1 MPNTTT
7 AKTLPPILVVDDE
20 RDNLDALRRLLRN
33 QYDVVTVDS
42 AFEALKELQRRT
54 FHVIISDQRMPEM
67 TGVELLEKAKT
78 LRPASTRILLTCYT
92 DIESVIG
99 AINRGNIYRYV
110 AKPWDPEELR
120 LTLRQA
126 NEAFELRAALE
137 DRNRALEAK
146 TAELAE
152 AIRALESLDRAKS
165 RFLSLVSHELNT
177 PLTVLSAFLELLV
190 GRKDALEPEVRQS
203 VESLAQ
209 ASARLGTIVSE
220 VLLFTRLEAGG
231 VAKPQSERIATLVER
246 ALERVRGS
254 ADDRKLALATTLA
267 PGAVASIEAEPFLL
281 GVERTAAEVFRRAK
295 PQSKVGIDLA
305 VSDGALSLTFS
316 WTGEPIL
323 PEAFEPFEPG
333 GEFLHHHRNL
343 GLGLA
348 IARRALERNGVVA
361 KLVQAA
367 GTHRLVLRIPAVDK
381 TDSHR

>member
-1 MPNTTT
+1 MTNTSS
-7 AKTLPPILVVDDE
+7 KPLPPILIVDDE

-33 QYDVVTVDS
+33 QYDVVAVDS
-42 AFEALKELQRRT
+42 AFEALKELQRRS
-54 FHVIISDQRMPEM
+54 FHVIVSDQRMPEM

-78 LRPASTRILLTCYT
+78 IRPASTRILLTGYT

-126 NEAFELRAALE
+126 NEAYELRTALE
-137 DRNRALEAK
+137 DRNRALETK

-152 AIRALESLDRAKS
+152 AVRALEALDRAKS

-190 GRKDALEPEVRQS
+190 GRKDSLEPEVRQS
-203 VESLAQ
+203 VESLAL
-209 ASARLGTIVSE
+209 ASTRLGTIVSD

-231 VAKPQSERIATLVER
+231 VAKLQSERVAPLVER
-246 ALERVRGS
+246 ALERVRS
-254 ADDRKLALATTLA
+254 LAETRSLTVTPSLTAT
-267 PGAVASIEAEPFLL
+267 VAAKVEAEPFLL
-281 GVERTAAEVFRRAK
+281 AIERTAGEIYRRATAN
-295 PQSKVGIDLA
+295 SKVGIDLVA
-305 VSDGALSLTFS
+305 SEGALSLTFS
-316 WTGEPIL
+316 WKGEPIL

-333 GEFLHHHRNL
+333 GELLHHHRNL

-348 IARRALERNGVVA
+348 IARRALDRNGVEA
-361 KLVQAA
+361 KLFQAV
-367 GTHRLVLRIPAVDK
+367 GTHRLVLRIPTVDN
-381 TDSHR
+381 TDAAR

>member
-1 MPNTTT
+1 MANTT
-7 AKTLPPILVVDDE
+7 AQSLPPVLIVDDE

-33 QYDVVTVDS
+33 QYEVVAVDS

-54 FHVIISDQRMPEM
+54 FHVIVSDQRMPEM

-78 LRPASTRILLTCYT
+78 LRPSATRILLTGYT

-99 AINRGNIYRYV
+99 AINRGNIWRYI
-110 AKPWDPEELR
+110 AKPWDPEELK

-126 NEAFELRAALE
+126 NEAYELRAALE
-137 DRNRALEAK
+137 ERNRALEVK

-152 AIRALESLDRAKS
+152 AVRALEALDRAKS

-209 ASARLGTIVSE
+209 ASARLGTIVSD
-220 VLLFTRLEAGG
+220 VLLFTRLEASG
-231 VAKPQSERIATLVER
+231 VAKLEVERVAPLVER
-246 ALERVRGS
+246 ALERVKAAAESRSLVVTPTLG
-254 ADDRKLALATTLA
+254 ATALGRL
-267 PGAVASIEAEPFLL
+267 EAEPFLL
-281 GVERTAAEVFRRAK
+281 GIERIAAEVFRRSK
-295 PQSKVGIDLA
+295 PGSKVGVDLA
-305 VSDGALSLTFS
+305 ASEGAPAMTFS

-333 GEFLHHHRNL
+333 GDFLHHHRNL

-348 IARRALERNGVVA
+348 IARRALDRNGIVA
-361 KLVQAA
+361 KLVQAG
-367 GTHRLVLRIPAVDK
+367 GTHRLVLRIPAVDNVGPG
-381 TDSHR
+381 R

>member
-1 MPNTTT
+1 MANTT
-7 AKTLPPILVVDDE
+7 AQSLPPVLVVDDE

-33 QYDVVTVDS
+33 QYEVVAVDS

-54 FHVIISDQRMPEM
+54 FHVIVSDQRMPEM

-78 LRPASTRILLTCYT
+78 LRPSATRILLTGYT

-99 AINRGNIYRYV
+99 AINRGNIWRYI
-110 AKPWDPEELR
+110 AKPWDPEELK

-126 NEAFELRAALE
+126 NEAYELRAALE
-137 DRNRALEAK
+137 ERNRALEVK

-152 AIRALESLDRAKS
+152 AVRALEALDRAKS

-209 ASARLGTIVSE
+209 ASARLGTIVSD
-220 VLLFTRLEAGG
+220 VLLFTRLEASGIAKLEVER
-231 VAKPQSERIATLVER
+231 VAPLVER
-246 ALERVRGS
+246 ALERVKAAAESRSLVVTPTLG
-254 ADDRKLALATTLA
+254 ATALARL
-267 PGAVASIEAEPFLL
+267 EAEPFLL
-281 GVERTAAEVFRRAK
+281 GIERIAAEVFRRSK
-295 PQSKVGIDLA
+295 PGSKVGVDLA
-305 VSDGALSLTFS
+305 ASEGAPAMTFS

-333 GEFLHHHRNL
+333 GDFLHHHRNL

-348 IARRALERNGVVA
+348 IARRALDRNGIVA
-361 KLVQAA
+361 KLVQAG
-367 GTHRLVLRIPAVDK
+367 GTHRLVLRIPAVDNVEPG
-381 TDSHR
+381 R

>member
-1 MPNTTT
+1 MANTT
-7 AKTLPPILVVDDE
+7 AQSLPPVLVVDDE

-33 QYDVVTVDS
+33 QYEVVAVDS

-54 FHVIISDQRMPEM
+54 FHVIVSDQRMPEM

-78 LRPASTRILLTCYT
+78 LRPSATRILLTGYT

-99 AINRGNIYRYV
+99 AINRGNIWRYI
-110 AKPWDPEELR
+110 AKPWDPEELK

-126 NEAFELRAALE
+126 NEAYELRAALE
-137 DRNRALEAK
+137 ERNRALEVK

-152 AIRALESLDRAKS
+152 AVRALEALDRAKS

-209 ASARLGTIVSE
+209 ASARLGTIVSD
-220 VLLFTRLEAGG
+220 VLLFTRLEASG
-231 VAKPQSERIATLVER
+231 VAKLEVERVAPLVER
-246 ALERVRGS
+246 ALERVKAAAESRSLVVTPTLG
-254 ADDRKLALATTLA
+254 ATALGRL
-267 PGAVASIEAEPFLL
+267 EAEPFLL
-281 GVERTAAEVFRRAK
+281 GIERIAAEVFRRSK
-295 PQSKVGIDLA
+295 PGSKVGVDLA
-305 VSDGALSLTFS
+305 ASEGAPAMTFS

-333 GEFLHHHRNL
+333 GDFLHHHRNL

-348 IARRALERNGVVA
+348 IARRALDRNGIVA
-361 KLVQAA
+361 KLVQAG
-367 GTHRLVLRIPAVDK
+367 GTHRLVLRIPAVDNVGPG
-381 TDSHR
+381 R

>member
-1 MPNTTT
+1 MANVSSPQ
-7 AKTLPPILVVDDE
+7 ALPPILVVDDE

-78 LRPASTRILLTCYT
+78 LRPTSTRILLTGYT

-126 NEAFELRAALE
+126 NEAFELRTALE
-137 DRNRALEAK
+137 DRNRDLEAK
-146 TAELAE
+146 TSELAE
-152 AIRALESLDRAKS
+152 ALRALEALDRAKS

-190 GRKDALEPEVRQS
+190 DKKDSLEPEVRQS

-209 ASARLGTIVSE
+209 ASSRLGAIVAD

-231 VAKPQSERIATLVER
+231 VAQRTSEPVAPLVER
-246 ALERVRGS
+246 ALERVRGL
-254 ADDRKLALATTLA
+254 AEERKLTLT
-267 PGAVASIEAEPFLL
+267 PSLSSGGVASLEADPFLL
-281 GVERTAAEVFRRAK
+281 GIERTAGEVLRRAK
-295 PQSKVGIDLA
+295 DGSKVGIDLA
-305 VSDGALSLTFS
+305 AADDSLTVTFS

-333 GEFLHHHRNL
+333 GNFLHHHRNL

-348 IARRALERNGVVA
+348 IARRALEQNGIVA
-361 KLVQAA
+361 GLVQAA

-381 TDSHR
+381 TDGSR